1 MSFDII
7 DTIKD
12 TIQSVI
18 QAVTEPPPP
27 PPAQTAEPIAARVN
41 AATSDPAQRE
51 LLSQG
56 YTQAQHQGD
65 GALWQ
70 QTEDLATLY
79 HALDVLPP
87 RRALPPGAD
96 VPAGRP
102 RAHHRPEQ
110 HPLG

>member
-27 PPAQTAEPIAARVN
+27 PPAQTAEQIEARVN

-51 LLSQG
+51 LLTQG
-56 YTQAQHQGD
+56 YTQAQQQGD
-65 GALWQ
+65 GALWRSEEHTSELQ
-70 QTEDLATLY
+70 SLMSISYAVFCLIKINKK
-79 HALDVLPP
+79 
-87 RRALPPGAD
+87 
-96 VPAGRP
+96 
-102 RAHHRPEQ
+102 HHYDKK
-110 HPLG
+110 

>member
-27 PPAQTAEPIAARVN
+27 PPAQTAEQIEARVN

-51 LLSQG
+51 LLTQG
-56 YTQAQHQGD
+56 YTQAQQQGD

-79 HALDVLPP
+79 HDREVLALS
-87 RRALPPGAD
+87 RSIAD
-96 VPAGRP
+96 RKST
-102 RAHHRPEQ
+102 RLNSSH
-110 HPLG
+110 